1 MPRTTTL
8 SGVILLGPALADPDP
23 CQSLH
28 LWPQLGLQQMKYSV
42 MACSPEVGACES
54 NVSALHVTA
63 QKSSATM
70 IK

>member
-1 MPRTTTL
+1 MPRTTTI
-8 SGVILLGPALADPDP
+8 SGAILLGKQDPDP
-23 CQSLH
+23 SQSLH

-42 MACSPEVGACES
+42 MASSPEVGACEF